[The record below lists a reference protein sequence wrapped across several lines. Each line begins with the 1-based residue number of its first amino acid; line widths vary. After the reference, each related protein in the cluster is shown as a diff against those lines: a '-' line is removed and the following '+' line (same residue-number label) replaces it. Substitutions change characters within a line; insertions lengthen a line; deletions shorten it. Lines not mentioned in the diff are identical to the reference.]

1 MWQVEA
7 KVASI
12 VITTNDKI
20 TSIEISKG
28 DYKHKSHLVSRG
40 GGLALAKTVAQRARI
55 TRI

>member
-28 DYKHKSHLVSRG
+28 DYKYKSHLVSRG
-40 GGLALAKTVAQRARI
+40 GGLAKTVAQRARI